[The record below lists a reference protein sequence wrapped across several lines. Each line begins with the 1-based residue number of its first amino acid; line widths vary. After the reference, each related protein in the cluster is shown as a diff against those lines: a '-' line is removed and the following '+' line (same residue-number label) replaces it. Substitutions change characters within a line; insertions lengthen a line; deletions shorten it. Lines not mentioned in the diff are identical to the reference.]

1 MADVP
6 IHHKGSGATAF
17 VPEESADSW
26 KDQGWTR
33 ATKAQAEE
41 ATPNP
46 PPITE
51 EEGI

>member
-1 MADVP
+1 MADVH
-6 IHHKGSGATAF
+6 IHNKKLGDTVA

-41 ATPNP
+41 ATPTTT
-46 PPITE
+46 PITE
-51 EEGI
+51 DEGA

>member
-6 IHHKGSGATAF
+6 IHNKKLGDTVL